1 MASLLVA
8 CLGLAVDVLTKKWA
22 VQELSDGRVI
32 SVWGNLIRL
41 VLTYNPGAAFSAGSR
56 FTVAISVFALVA
68 AIVVFV
74 VILRTRNWLWGLTLG
89 LLLAGILGNFKDR
102 ILQPPAPLRGH
113 VIDFI
118 MLPNWPVFNVADIMI
133 NVAGV
138 IAFILVFR
146 GVSLRGERGQTTEP
160 GSGTPQ

>member
-1 MASLLVA
+1 M
-8 CLGLAVDVLTKKWA
+8 LTKHWA
-22 VQELSDGRVI
+22 VRELADGRVV

-41 VLTYNPGAAFSAGSR
+41 VLTYNPGAAFSAGAR
-56 FTVAISVFALVA
+56 FTVAISIFALVT

-133 NVAGV
+133 NLAGV
-138 IAFILVFR
+138 SAFILVFR
-146 GVSLRGERGQTTEP
+146 GVSLRGDRGKPVEP